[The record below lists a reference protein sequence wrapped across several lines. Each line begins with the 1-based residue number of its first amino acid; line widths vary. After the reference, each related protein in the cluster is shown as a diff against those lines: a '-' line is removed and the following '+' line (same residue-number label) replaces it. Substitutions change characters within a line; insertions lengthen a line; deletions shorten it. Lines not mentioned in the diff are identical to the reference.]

1 MLGELVEIVTKL
13 FEVSDRLKQSED
25 EDRKRVI
32 KYFEQVGDCLLGIEQ
47 ELRNGNPYH
56 GRWGEL
62 QEYARNFP
70 KSISKSIGE
79 DKEKELSL
87 LLEAI
92 VNNTPEDDS
101 DIKTIATTGGRFKAL
116 AVNIATENGEAPP
129 PVKQPKQPIPVSR
142 RTVVYA
148 AIGTATAIA
157 TGTAGWFV
165 RQYQPSVRWKMVSFL
180 GESTKNKVILFDAPL
195 MISERIKAITNSQ
208 FIIEVDTT
216 GDILTEEI
224 LQKVSAGRD
233 IQCGFSGIY
242 YEQEKYRPLYFGC
255 AVPFGLSPQEQTAWL
270 SYKKILTTS

>member
-32 KYFEQVGDCLLGIEQ
+32 KYFNQVGDCLLGIEQ

-70 KSISKSIGE
+70 KSISKAIGE

-101 DIKTIATTGGRFKAL
+101 DITTIATTGGRFKAL

-233 IQCGFSGIY
+233 IQCQQFS
-242 YEQEKYRPLYFGC
+242 F
-255 AVPFGLSPQEQTAWL
+255 
-270 SYKKILTTS
+270 